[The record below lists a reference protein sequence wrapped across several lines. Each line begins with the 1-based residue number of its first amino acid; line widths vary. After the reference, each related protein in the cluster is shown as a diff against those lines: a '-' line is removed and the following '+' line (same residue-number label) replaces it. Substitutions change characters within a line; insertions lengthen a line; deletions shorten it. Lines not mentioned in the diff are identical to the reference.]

1 MKSTKC
7 GSLQKPYLSCLMHWS
22 LVDLEESHR
31 GHPNPTA
38 TDPKRWKEDWDA
50 FVSSAFGLD
59 PIFFAASA
67 REEPLERRHT
77 RQRTRKC
84 NMWQEGLSFAF
95 GENVAIANI
104 PRAKTNAKSPMS
116 SIMQKESESLRQIS
130 QQERRDMIMQHHDT
144 FHCIT
149 VKYTVYHSKTKL
161 QRIWGTTPK

>member
-1 MKSTKC
+1 MGAQEHMTKHFKTFKTSSTCMKSTKC
-7 GSLQKPYLSCLMHWS
+7 GSLQKPHLSCLMHWS

-31 GHPNPTA
+31 DHPNLTA

-59 PIFFAASA
+59 PIFFAASV
-67 REEPLERRHT
+67 REEPLERRHI

-104 PRAKTNAKSPMS
+104 ARAKTNAKPDVRNNA
-116 SIMQKESESLRQIS
+116 KRRASLCGKS
-130 QQERRDMIMQHHDT
+130 LNKKD
-144 FHCIT
+144 IT
-149 VKYTVYHSKTKL
+149 
-161 QRIWGTTPK
+161 PA